1 MILSIKLQQFI
12 YYTMVAIIESLDKL
26 IIQNIL
32 PTFSTNSFKGSTVTT
47 DAEESLLEY
56 NDFKNDHYISH
67 AELLMSQLF
76 SAFAAVEAA
85 VMVVSSSY
93 FNYSSTE
100 FWIAHIA
107 FAIYFLTGHCNNPFF
122 PQGIRI
128 RKTVLGVSSWNQR
141 DDSFKEVGIEVLLWL
156 RNVVMTKTILFN
168 NQFDLSDK

>member
-12 YYTMVAIIESLDKL
+12 YYTMVTIIESLDKL
-26 IIQNIL
+26 IVQNIL
-32 PTFSTNSFKGSTVTT
+32 PTFSTNSFKGSTVAT

-76 SAFAAVEAA
+76 SAFATVEAA

-100 FWIAHIA
+100 F
-107 FAIYFLTGHCNNPFF
+107 
-122 PQGIRI
+122 
-128 RKTVLGVSSWNQR
+128 
-141 DDSFKEVGIEVLLWL
+141 
-156 RNVVMTKTILFN
+156 
-168 NQFDLSDK
+168 